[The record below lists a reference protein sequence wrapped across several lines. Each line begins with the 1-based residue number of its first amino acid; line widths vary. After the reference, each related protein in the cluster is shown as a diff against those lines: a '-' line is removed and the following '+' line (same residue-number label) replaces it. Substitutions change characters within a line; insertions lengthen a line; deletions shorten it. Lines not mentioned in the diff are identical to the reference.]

1 MKKIDNIEQF
11 DDLLKQQ
18 FDSFAPEPPA
28 EVWQS
33 LSQHTAMGNAS
44 ATSKFVSAVKS
55 ISVASKAIMFSL
67 FVTSIGASVVILSED
82 KIVQFSNSS
91 NVQAPALKDNPS
103 IVDEPY
109 IVDERPII
117 PPNSDLIFERKHQL
131 SKPIIAEKSIM
142 FENGIAQK
150 SSNIENEELKAEL
163 RSSVNET
170 PQLPTLVEK
179 VILKTPIVENVTI
192 IEPELITQTSTLADV
207 DTLIAPEIPN
217 TFTPGDDDNLNK
229 EFVIKIE
236 NESTYRLRIF
246 DSKANMVFESFKKE
260 IRWNGQHFKSGENC
274 EPGKY
279 FYMFD
284 YQYKGIEE
292 FRQKSGFILL
302 TR

>member
-1 MKKIDNIEQF
+1 LKKIDNIEQF

-33 LSQHTAMGNAS
+33 LSQHPAMGNAS

-55 ISVASKAIMFSL
+55 MSVASKAIMFSL

-82 KIVQFSNSS
+82 KIVQVSNSS

-131 SKPIIAEKSIM
+131 SKPIAEKSIM

-179 VILKTPIVENVTI
+179 VIVKTPIVENVTI

-246 DSKANMVFESFKKE
+246 DSKANMVFESCKKE

-274 EPGKY
+274 ESGKY

-284 YQYKGIEE
+284 YQYKGIEKL
-292 FRQKSGFILL
+292 RQKSGFILL

>member
-1 MKKIDNIEQF
+1 LKKIDNIEQF

-44 ATSKFVSAVKS
+44 VTSKFFSAVKS
-55 ISVASKAIMFSL
+55 MSFASKAIMFSL

-117 PPNSDLIFERKHQL
+117 PPNSDLIFERKHKL
-131 SKPIIAEKSIM
+131 SKPIAEKSIM

-170 PQLPTLVEK
+170 PQLPALVEK
-179 VILKTPIVENVTI
+179 VIVKTPLVENVTI

>member
-1 MKKIDNIEQF
+1 LKKIDNIEQF

-33 LSQHTAMGNAS
+33 LSQQPTIGNTSTA
-44 ATSKFVSAVKS
+44 SKFVSAVKS
-55 ISVASKAIMFSL
+55 VSIASKAIMFSV

-131 SKPIIAEKSIM
+131 SKPIAEKSIM

-150 SSNIENEELKAEL
+150 SSNIENEELNAEL

-260 IRWNGQHFKSGENC
+260 TRWNGQHFKSGENC

>member
-33 LSQHTAMGNAS
+33 LSQQPTIGNTSTA
-44 ATSKFVSAVKS
+44 SKFVSAVKS
-55 ISVASKAIMFSL
+55 VSIASKAIMFSV

-131 SKPIIAEKSIM
+131 SKPIAEKSIM

-150 SSNIENEELKAEL
+150 SSNIENEELNAEL

-260 IRWNGQHFKSGENC
+260 TRWNGQHFKSGENC